1 MSLEHYTHAKKHLSE
16 LETLLL
22 NMFDNPGR
30 LELLLKLTELQIAA
44 GRLALELGIQ
54 NAAPV
59 MPEPAPK
66 TTPKSSSQKPAV
78 GNKPNSSLP
87 MYDHVNI
94 KDDQLFSD
102 GKRKLLFVIGKKY
115 FQLEGPALE
124 SRLLEAA
131 SKITQKSVAYLDR
144 LNYKDGN
151 KILEEIK
158 TAAIANGSFVEG
170 AR

>member
-1 MSLEHYTHAKKHLSE
+1 MQ
-16 LETLLL
+16 
-22 NMFDNPGR
+22 
-30 LELLLKLTELQIAA
+30 LELVKLHLAA
-44 GRLALELGIQ
+44 GQLALDLGIQ
-54 NAAPV
+54 EATPA
-59 MPEPAPK
+59 MPEPALK
-66 TTPKSSSQKPAV
+66 TTPKNSSEKPVV

-87 MYDHVNI
+87 MYDHTNI
-94 KDDQLFSD
+94 KDEHLFSE
-102 GKRKLLFVIGKKY
+102 GKRKLLFVIGKKFY
-115 FQLEGPALE
+115 QLEGDALT

-158 TAAIANGSFVEG
+158 EAAIANGSFVEG

>member
-1 MSLEHYTHAKKHLSE
+1 MSLEHYALAKKHLGE
-16 LETLLL
+16 LETALL
-22 NMFDNPGR
+22 NVPFADRAPMQ
-30 LELLLKLTELQIAA
+30 LELVKLHLEA
-44 GRLALELGIQ
+44 GRLALGIQ
-54 NAAPV
+54 NVAPV

-66 TTPKSSSQKPAV
+66 TAPKSSSQKPTV

-87 MYDHVNI
+87 LYDHVNI

-102 GKRKLLFVIGKKY
+102 GKRKLLFVIGKKFY
-115 FQLEGPALE
+115 QLEGDALT

-158 TAAIANGSFVEG
+158 AAAIANGSFVEG